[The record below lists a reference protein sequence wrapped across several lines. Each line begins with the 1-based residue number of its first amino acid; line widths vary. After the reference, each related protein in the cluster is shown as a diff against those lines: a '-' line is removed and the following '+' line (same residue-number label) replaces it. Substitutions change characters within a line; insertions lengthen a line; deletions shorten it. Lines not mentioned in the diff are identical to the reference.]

1 MYNNITAVG
10 YLVKDPV
17 TRQLNGGKSVTTL
30 RIGISKS
37 NAKTKCFIDLE
48 VWDKLSEI
56 ASKYLTKGR
65 EFVFSGELAMDTWE
79 NKETGKPQSKYFIRG
94 NDIQFL
100 NSGKKEDGKSSDSDS
115 APATATATAGPESD
129 DEPPF

>member
-1 MYNNITAVG
+1 MYNSITSVG
-10 YLVKDPV
+10 YLVKDPE
-17 TRQLNGGKSVTTL
+17 TRQLNGDKSVTRL
-30 RIGISKS
+30 RVGISPS

-65 EFVFSGELAMDTWE
+65 EFVFTGELAMDVWE
-79 NKETGKPQSKYFIRG
+79 NKESGKSQSKYFIRG
-94 NDIQFL
+94 NSIQFL
-100 NSGKKEDGKSSDSDS
+100 NSGKKDDSQSS
-115 APATATATAGPESD
+115 APSNEVPVSAGPASD

>member
-1 MYNNITAVG
+1 MYNSITAVG
-10 YLVKDPV
+10 YLVKDPE
-17 TRQLNGGKSVTTL
+17 TRQLNGGKSVTRL
-30 RIGISKS
+30 RVGISPS
-37 NAKTKCFIDLE
+37 NAKTKCFIDVE

-79 NKETGKPQSKYFIRG
+79 NKDTGKNQSKYFIRG
-94 NDIQFL
+94 NNIQFL
-100 NSGKKEDGKSSDSDS
+100 NSGKKDDNKSTDS
-115 APATATATAGPESD
+115 APVSVAAGPASD

>member
-10 YLVKDPV
+10 YLVKDPE
-17 TRQLNGGKSVTTL
+17 TRQLSGGKSVTRL
-30 RIGISKS
+30 RVGISPN
-37 NAKTKCFIDLE
+37 NAKTKCFIDIEYWNSLA
-48 VWDKLSEI
+48 EI

-79 NKETGKPQSKYFIRG
+79 NKDTGKSQSKYFIRG
-94 NDIQFL
+94 NSIQFL
-100 NSGKKEDGKSSDSDS
+100 NSGKKEDSDSQSSVPVS
-115 APATATATAGPESD
+115 AGSVGD

>member
-1 MYNNITAVG
+1 MYNSITSVG
-10 YLVKDPV
+10 YLVKDPE
-17 TRQLNGGKSVTTL
+17 TRQLNGGKSVTRL
-30 RIGISKS
+30 RVGISPS

-94 NDIQFL
+94 NNIQFL
-100 NSGKKEDGKSSDSDS
+100 NSGKKEDNQSSNSGSD
-115 APATATATAGPESD
+115 AATATAGPASD

>member
-1 MYNNITAVG
+1 MYNSITSVG
-10 YLVKDPV
+10 YLVKDPE
-17 TRQLNGGKSVTTL
+17 TRQLNGGKSVTRL
-30 RIGISKS
+30 RVGISPS

-79 NKETGKPQSKYFIRG
+79 NKDTGKPQSKYFIRG
-94 NDIQFL
+94 NNIQFL
-100 NSGKKEDGKSSDSDS
+100 NSGKKEDGQSSKSGSD
-115 APATATATAGPESD
+115 TATPTANAGFGSD

>member
-1 MYNNITAVG
+1 MYNSITSVG
-10 YLVKDPV
+10 YLVKDPE
-17 TRQLNGGKSVTTL
+17 TRQLSGGKSVTRL
-30 RIGISKS
+30 RVGISPS

-79 NKETGKPQSKYFIRG
+79 NKDTGKPQSKYFIRG
-94 NDIQFL
+94 NNIQFL
-100 NSGKKEDGKSSDSDS
+100 NSGNKDGNKSA
-115 APATATATAGPESD
+115 APVSSGPVSD

>member
-1 MYNNITAVG
+1 MYNSITSVG
-10 YLVKDPV
+10 YLVKDPE
-17 TRQLNGGKSVTTL
+17 TRQLNGGKSVTRL
-30 RIGISKS
+30 RVGISPS

-79 NKETGKPQSKYFIRG
+79 NKDTGKPQSKYFIRG
-94 NDIQFL
+94 NNIQFL
-100 NSGKKEDGKSSDSDS
+100 NSGKKEDSQSSNSGSDTS
-115 APATATATAGPESD
+115 APTANAGFGSD

>member
-1 MYNNITAVG
+1 MYNSITSVG

-30 RIGISKS
+30 RIGISQS

-65 EFVFSGELAMDTWE
+65 EFVFTGELAMDTWE

-94 NDIQFL
+94 NNIQFL
-100 NSGKKEDGKSSDSDS
+100 NSGKKDDNQSSDSS
-115 APATATATAGPESD
+115 PAPATAAAGPVAD

>member
-1 MYNNITAVG
+1 MYNSITAVG
-10 YLVKDPV
+10 YLVKDPE
-17 TRQLNGGKSVTTL
+17 TRQLNGGKSVTRL
-30 RIGISKS
+30 RVGISPS
-37 NAKTKCFIDLE
+37 NAKTKCFIDVE

-79 NKETGKPQSKYFIRG
+79 NKDTGKNQSKYFIRG
-94 NDIQFL
+94 NNIQFL
-100 NSGKKEDGKSSDSDS
+100 NSGKKDDNKSTDS
-115 APATATATAGPESD
+115 APVAVAAGPASD

>member
-1 MYNNITAVG
+1 MYNSITSVG
-10 YLVKDPV
+10 YLVKDPE
-17 TRQLNGGKSVTTL
+17 TRQLNGGKSVTRL
-30 RIGISKS
+30 RVGISPS

-79 NKETGKPQSKYFIRG
+79 NKDTGKPQSKYFIRG
-94 NDIQFL
+94 NNIKFL
-100 NSGKKEDGKSSDSDS
+100 NPGKQDDSQSSDSS
-115 APATATATAGPESD
+115 PAPAAAGPASD

>member
-1 MYNNITAVG
+1 MYNSITAVG
-10 YLVKDPV
+10 YLVKDPE
-17 TRQLNGGKSVTTL
+17 TRQLNGGKSVTRL
-30 RIGISKS
+30 RVGISPS

-65 EFVFSGELAMDTWE
+65 EFVFTGELAMDVWE
-79 NKETGKPQSKYFIRG
+79 NKENGKSQSKYFIRG
-94 NDIQFL
+94 NNIQFL
-100 NSGKKEDGKSSDSDS
+100 NSGKKDDSQSSSPS
-115 APATATATAGPESD
+115 NAAPVSAGPASD

>member
-1 MYNNITAVG
+1 MYNSITAVG
-10 YLVKDPV
+10 YLVKDPE
-17 TRQLNGGKSVTTL
+17 TRQLNGGKSVTRL
-30 RIGISKS
+30 RVGISPS

-65 EFVFSGELAMDTWE
+65 EFVFTGELAMDVWE
-79 NKETGKPQSKYFIRG
+79 NKENGKSQSKYFIRG
-94 NDIQFL
+94 NSIQFL
-100 NSGKKEDGKSSDSDS
+100 NSGKKDDSQSSVPSNEVPVS
-115 APATATATAGPESD
+115 AGPASD

>member
-1 MYNNITAVG
+1 MYNNITSVG
-10 YLVKDPV
+10 YLVKDPE
-17 TRQLNGGKSVTTL
+17 TRQLSGGKSVTKL
-30 RIGISKS
+30 RVGISPS

-65 EFVFSGELAMDTWE
+65 EFVFSGELAMDTWT

-94 NDIQFL
+94 NSIQFL
-100 NSGKKEDGKSSDSDS
+100 NSGKKEDSSNTSNSTS
-115 APATATATAGPESD
+115 AVPAGVGAGAGGD

>member
-10 YLVKDPV
+10 YLVKDPE
-17 TRQLNGGKSVTTL
+17 TRQLSEGKSVTRL
-30 RIGISKS
+30 RVGISPG
-37 NAKTKCFIDLE
+37 NAKTKCFIDVE

-79 NKETGKPQSKYFIRG
+79 NKETGKPQSKYFIKAS
-94 NDIQFL
+94 NIQFL
-100 NSGKKEDGKSSDSDS
+100 NSGKKDDNQSSNS
-115 APATATATAGPESD
+115 AAPVPAPVTAGSVSD

>member
-1 MYNNITAVG
+1 MYNSITSVG
-10 YLVKDPV
+10 YLVKDPE
-17 TRQLNGGKSVTTL
+17 TRQLNGDKSVTRL
-30 RIGISKS
+30 RVGISPS

-94 NDIQFL
+94 NNIQFL
-100 NSGKKEDGKSSDSDS
+100 NSGKKDDSQSSDPSNAAS
-115 APATATATAGPESD
+115 VSAGPASD

>member
-1 MYNNITAVG
+1 MYNNITSVG
-10 YLVKDPV
+10 YLVKDPE
-17 TRQLNGGKSVTTL
+17 TRQLNGGKSVTRL
-30 RIGISKS
+30 RVGISPS

-94 NDIQFL
+94 NNIQFL
-100 NSGKKEDGKSSDSDS
+100 NSGKKDDSQSSDS
-115 APATATATAGPESD
+115 APAPAAAAAGPASD